1 MLAGIRSDLK
11 VKSLEET
18 PSEKGVSP
26 EVKALESGKPSNP
39 FEAISMDMRSDA
51 RKWVTRVAVTGAA
64 DKALEKFLQL
74 PPLKPLDES
83 LGRVTGRVYSA
94 LAEHTAGAL
103 RYADLLGW
111 KEVSFTPQALYA
123 AKINPFSIQFLKNTA
138 VENFG
143 GFNAAEALRKE
154 VGIVN
159 GFNKVVVLDNL
170 QKTIQPL
177 ETKGLF
183 TFAGRAFVAGAALL
197 KVLGESTQYYK
208 QQQAL
213 EKQGNQSHGESVLKT
228 AKHLVQQSCLG
239 VATWEAANMGVQIA
253 ERLLFVIP
261 NNTLAKFILKTV
273 TTVAIGSFF
282 SSATEVIFK
291 KLNAS

>member
-18 PSEKGVSP
+18 PSEKGVSL
-26 EVKALESGKPSNP
+26 EVKALESGKSSNP

-74 PPLKPLDES
+74 PPLKPLDEA

-94 LAEHTAGAL
+94 LAEHTSGAL

-111 KEVSFTPQALYA
+111 KEVSFTPQELRV
-123 AKINPFSIQFLKNTA
+123 AKIHPFSPKFLTTA
-138 VENFG
+138 LNANLG

-170 QKTIQPL
+170 KKTIEPL

-183 TFAGRAFVAGAALL
+183 TFAGRVFVAGAALL

-213 EKQGNQSHGESVLKT
+213 EKQGKQSHGTTMLKT
-228 AKHLVQQSCLG
+228 FKHFALKSG
-239 VATWEAANMGVQIA
+239 IGIATWEAANIGFQ
-253 ERLLFVIP
+253 
-261 NNTLAKFILKTV
+261 LAKSLLLILPGNTV
-273 TTVAIGSFF
+273 LKRNTELLAGIILGSVF
-282 SSATEVIFK
+282 SSVTEVVFK
-291 KLNAS
+291 K